1 MDEVVKGI
9 ASAAVQNLT
18 RVQMEMGSKNAF
30 AVMDDADIDLAV
42 SLALG
47 GAFGGS
53 GQKCKAFVLLCIRVC
68 TTSL

>member
-30 AVMDDADIDLAV
+30 SVMDDADIDLAV

-47 GAFGGS
+47 GEFGGS
-53 GQKCKAFVLLCIRVC
+53 GQKCTA
-68 TTSL
+68 SLRLIVH